1 LQLYNIVEVSKH
13 VVNDG
18 IREYL
23 GKKSEAASVRKFLS
37 NFADMLTHFW
47 KFTTP
52 KRLFNCTASLAC
64 QHSQTSSTHMIFQT
78 RASSTTAS
86 ANRRDMPGASRYNHE
101 SDSTHGDLEVP
112 VSMASIT
119 EASMQPDFLA
129 LRFEAPARI
138 DSNSPLQGDGF
149 DRNLRTHGIE
159 ALGRPERV
167 NAQRHDAYL
176 CEARLRHFGAR
187 RQRVQ
192 KMQSSYSFRVGSG
205 LSTEEDT

>member
-1 LQLYNIVEVSKH
+1 
-13 VVNDG
+13 
-18 IREYL
+18 
-23 GKKSEAASVRKFLS
+23 
-37 NFADMLTHFW
+37 
-47 KFTTP
+47 
-52 KRLFNCTASLAC
+52 
-64 QHSQTSSTHMIFQT
+64 
-78 RASSTTAS
+78 
-86 ANRRDMPGASRYNHE
+86 MPGASRYNHE